1 MNYKAYSIKDFAKIM
16 DVHPNTIR
24 KCIKETKIAA
34 FRIGTGKKASWR
46 ILESEIERLLSYDLK
61 QVIDRLVEE
70 KVKENMEK

>member
-1 MNYKAYSIKDFAKIM
+1 MNYKFYSIKDFAKIM

-24 KCIKETKIAA
+24 RCIKDAKISA

-61 QVIDRLVEE
+61 QVIDRLVNE
-70 KVKENMEK
+70 KIKENKE